1 MSLDGIMV
9 HGDQYLIYC
18 STLDRWAL
26 LLWGK
31 VCVLKGRKANIHFIR
46 KQENWMLGI
55 RKSMITV
62 FALLQV
68 KSGGFKSIHR
78 HDGVDLLCLTV
89 TVYPVC
95 IHLIHSLFFMAC
107 PHLSIPQWI
116 IFLFLFVEISVNR
129 WFQNSIT
136 GQLLLL
142 HIDRKNTI
150 KNLIT
155 IADVTRCSF
164 PLSVQRLVPRL
175 ISSFFFG
182 VIHLHLSNSV
192 SISTH
197 HDEASF

>member
-1 MSLDGIMV
+1 MLLDGIMA

-78 HDGVDLLCLTV
+78 HDGFDLLCQTV
-89 TVYPVC
+89 TVYPC
-95 IHLIHSLFFMAC
+95 LHSS
-107 PHLSIPQWI
+107 H
-116 IFLFLFVEISVNR
+116 
-129 WFQNSIT
+129 
-136 GQLLLL
+136 
-142 HIDRKNTI
+142 
-150 KNLIT
+150 
-155 IADVTRCSF
+155 SF
-164 PLSVQRLVPRL
+164 PLFHGLSLPVYPSVD
-175 ISSFFFG
+175 
-182 VIHLHLSNSV
+182 HLPFSACV
-192 SISTH
+192 SMVSEQHHRSTLLCGILM
-197 HDEASF
+197 EKTL